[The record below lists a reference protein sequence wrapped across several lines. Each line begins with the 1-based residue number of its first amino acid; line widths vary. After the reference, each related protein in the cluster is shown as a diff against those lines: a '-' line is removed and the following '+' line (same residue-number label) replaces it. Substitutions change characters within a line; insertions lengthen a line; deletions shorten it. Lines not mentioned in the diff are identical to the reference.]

1 MNLTVFAS
9 AWKIRE
15 MSLFCAVCFA
25 LVHTQ
30 LIGSGVQGVQGQLV
44 RSLGYCGH
52 AGLRGRAFN
61 VGEESTFSCKWFVA
75 SIGRFFGELNFPAC
89 NVTFS

>member
-1 MNLTVFAS
+1 MEDQGDELILCGV
-9 AWKIRE
+9 
-15 MSLFCAVCFA
+15 LCFGA
-25 LVHTQ
+25 HAQ

-75 SIGRFFGELNFPAC
+75 SIGRFFGEFNFPAC